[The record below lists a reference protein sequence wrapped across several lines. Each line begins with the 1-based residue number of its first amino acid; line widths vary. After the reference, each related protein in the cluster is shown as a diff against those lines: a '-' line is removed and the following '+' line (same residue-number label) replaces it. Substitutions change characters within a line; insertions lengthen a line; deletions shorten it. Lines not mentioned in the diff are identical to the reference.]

1 MEKYLNQIHIMV
13 KLDIEN
19 KIQNIRNI
27 MFDAKI
33 LQTDMHFLIE

>member
-1 MEKYLNQIHIMV
+1 MEKYLNQIHIIL

-33 LQTDMHFLIE
+33 LQTNMNFVIG